1 MKKLFALLLC
11 VIFTYAGLW
20 LALIAEVN
28 DAHPFDQGAQSI
40 GAALLFASALLC
52 AGWGQ
57 SLTWSGKKKVK
68 Q

>member
-1 MKKLFALLLC
+1 MKKILAILLC
-11 VIFTYAGLW
+11 VIFTYSGLW

-28 DAHPFDQGAQSI
+28 DAKPFDQGAQSI
-40 GAALLFASALLC
+40 GAALLLAAAVLC

-57 SLTWSGKKKVK
+57 SLTWSGTKKVK